1 MQMVMTTLSHNTYLR
16 VPSQLGSLDR
26 HKAKLP
32 HILHLIDSG
41 GIYGI
46 ERMLLALLPELQV
59 LGYTV
64 ALGCFGMPDMQSGAV
79 GQAATELG
87 IETLF
92 FNFRS
97 GASLTGVARV
107 MQAIA
112 RSRQTIL
119 HFHGYKATIIGGIAA
134 QLFRRIGVATYHGE
148 ASQAVGL
155 RRQIAVES
163 PIIRQLTAVVAVSE
177 PIADE
182 LRHRGVAPERIYSI
196 PNGIPDPHM
205 VRDTNPDLFT
215 LAIVGRLIYEKNIHV
230 LLQSVASLRST
241 WPRLRLVVAGEGPY
255 RLELERRVREL
266 NLTEIVTFLGFV
278 PDVPQLLTQ
287 VNAFVMA
294 SQTEGMPIALLEA
307 MAVGVPIVATA
318 VGSIPTVTR
327 DAADAL
333 LVPPNDP
340 DALTA
345 AIDSLLR
352 DPNAAEARATNA
364 RERFLEFFTSKA
376 MGSAYASVYS
386 RIIAERNPGR
396 MIRRSA

>member
-32 HILHLIDSG
+32 HIRHLIDSG

-46 ERMLLALLPELQV
+46 ERMLLALLPEMQV

-177 PIADE
+177 PMADE
-182 LRHRGVAPERIYSI
+182 LRRRHHRCE
-196 PNGIPDPHM
+196 
-205 VRDTNPDLFT
+205 
-215 LAIVGRLIYEKNIHV
+215 LADDGRLNRNLPSKTY
-230 LLQSVASLRST
+230 
-241 WPRLRLVVAGEGPY
+241 RLARFTMVSRNSNSPEQLGRDPADDCRLVTMEVQD
-255 RLELERRVREL
+255 RL
-266 NLTEIVTFLGFV
+266 
-278 PDVPQLLTQ
+278 P
-287 VNAFVMA
+287 A
-294 SQTEGMPIALLEA
+294 
-307 MAVGVPIVATA
+307 
-318 VGSIPTVTR
+318 TR
-327 DAADAL
+327 DRL
-333 LVPPNDP
+333 HN
-340 DALTA
+340 T
-345 AIDSLLR
+345 S
-352 DPNAAEARATNA
+352 NAGQARA
-364 RERFLEFFTSKA
+364 
-376 MGSAYASVYS
+376 
-386 RIIAERNPGR
+386 
-396 MIRRSA
+396 